1 MLSWIHVFDFINA
14 GFIFDYGQYHRQ
26 YYASVVADVI
36 LGISSGV
43 SVPGTSLGFT
53 CSSLNKGTV
62 GESLDV
68 PVCCRFF

>member
-36 LGISSGV
+36 LVLSS
-43 SVPGTSLGFT
+43 
-53 CSSLNKGTV
+53 SSRKLKIKKRQAV
-62 GESLDV
+62 GLA
-68 PVCCRFF
+68 F